1 MILSVKIFI
10 LSLWLSL
17 CLFTYSVVLA
27 FESRVQTCELDKCTS
42 TELYLPNH
50 HSNLLDKCTSTEL
63 YLPNHHSN
71 LTKRTGNMKGINE
84 L

>member
-1 MILSVKIFI
+1 MLQDVNHNDFKCENIYSKFMVKFVFVY
-10 LSLWLSL
+10 
-17 CLFTYSVVLA
+17 LFCS
-27 FESRVQTCELDKCTS
+27 TCIWIKCTS